1 MALKPTQ
8 CQLEFQQKILDLAA
22 GVAPVRP
29 KRLLFARLKATFRT
43 LPMQRL
49 PGFRDFYPEEC
60 AFRNYL
66 FENWRRVARSF
77 GFQEYDGPTLES
89 VELYKRK
96 SGEELKT
103 QLFRFVDQGDREVCM
118 RPEMTPTLARLVAAR
133 SREYRK
139 PIKWFSISPFFRFE
153 KPQKGRLREFYQINC
168 DIIGDNSP
176 AADAELIALAVALHR
191 ALGLTE
197 EDFFVRVSNR
207 NLWADFLAK
216 RQRPIERLSE
226 FLSIIDKLEREK
238 EEVTA
243 LKLESFQIDLAEV
256 REFIRTPSASV
267 PGFSDLF
274 RELQWRGLEKIVEL
288 DLTIVRGLDY
298 YTGLVFEIFDRKKE
312 NRALAGGGRYD
323 NLLSVISDGEADLPA
338 AGFAI
343 GDVTF
348 TNLLQELAHTRKLS
362 EEALRAPTG
371 AFIVVADEARR
382 PEAIELAFALRQSGM
397 IVDYSLAPSKVG
409 RQFQQAETVKAKYA
423 VVIGQEWPQVRVKL
437 LAERTEQIISRDDLP
452 AVLGIS

>member
-1 MALKPTQ
+1 MDGRTFGRP
-8 CQLEFQQKILDLAA
+8 
-22 GVAPVRP
+22 GNSVAV
-29 KRLLFARLKATFRT
+29 KCLLFGRLNASFRT

-77 GFQEYDGPTLES
+77 GFQEYDGPILEPT
-89 VELYKRK
+89 ELYKRK

-103 QLFRFVDQGDREVCM
+103 QLFRFVDQGDRDVCL

-133 SREYRK
+133 SREFRK

-168 DIIGDNSP
+168 DIVGDDSP
-176 AADAELIALAVALHR
+176 AADAELIGLAVALHQ
-191 ALGLTE
+191 AFGLTE
-197 EDFFVRVSNR
+197 DDFFVRVNNR

-216 RQRPIERLSE
+216 HQQPIDRLSE

-243 LKLESFQIDLAEV
+243 RKLHSFQVDLAEV

-267 PGFSDLF
+267 PGFGDLF
-274 RELQWRGLEKIVEL
+274 RELQWRGLEKFVEL

-298 YTGLVFEIFDRKKE
+298 YTGVVFEIFDRKKVS
-312 NRALAGGGRYD
+312 RSLAGGGRYD
-323 NLLSVISDGEADLPA
+323 NLIAAISEGEADLPA

-348 TNLLQELAHTRKLS
+348 ANLLQELDHTRKRIDD
-362 EEALRAPTG
+362 ALRAPVGT
-371 AFIVVADEARR
+371 FIVVADETRR
-382 PEAIELAFALRQSGM
+382 PEAIELACTLRQSGLSA
-397 IVDYSLAPSKVG
+397 YYFLGPAKVG
-409 RQFQQAETVKAKYA
+409 RQFQQAEALGAEYA
-423 VVIGQEWPQVRVKL
+423 VVVGQEWPQVRVKL
-437 LAERTEQIISRDDLP
+437 LADRTEKIMLNHDLP
-452 AVLGIS
+452 GALGGK

>member
-1 MALKPTQ
+1 
-8 CQLEFQQKILDLAA
+8 
-22 GVAPVRP
+22 
-29 KRLLFARLKATFRT
+29 
-43 LPMQRL
+43 MQRL

-103 QLFRFVDQGDREVCM
+103 QLFRFIDQGDRDVCL

-133 SREYRK
+133 AREYKK

-197 EDFFVRVSNR
+197 EDFFVRVNNR
-207 NLWADFLAK
+207 NLWADFLTK

-243 LKLESFQIDLAEV
+243 RKLDSFQIDLAEV
-256 REFIRTPSASV
+256 REFVRTPAASV
-267 PGFSDLF
+267 PGFGDLF
-274 RELQWRGLEKIVEL
+274 RELQWRGLEKFVEL

-312 NRALAGGGRYD
+312 NRSLAGGGRYD

-348 TNLLQELAHTRKLS
+348 SNLLQELDHTRKRI
-362 EEALRAPTG
+362 EEALRVPTG
-371 AFIVVADEARR
+371 AFIVVADETRR

-397 IVDYSLAPSKVG
+397 VVDYSLAPAKVG
-409 RQFQQAETVKAKYA
+409 RQFQQAETVGAKYA
-423 VVIGQEWPQVRVKL
+423 VVIGQEWPQLRVKL

-452 AVLGIS
+452 ALLGIS

>member
-1 MALKPTQ
+1 
-8 CQLEFQQKILDLAA
+8 
-22 GVAPVRP
+22 
-29 KRLLFARLKATFRT
+29 
-43 LPMQRL
+43 MQRL

-103 QLFRFVDQGDREVCM
+103 QLFRFVDQGDRDVCM

-133 SREYRK
+133 AREYRK

-191 ALGLTE
+191 AFGLTE
-197 EDFFVRVSNR
+197 EDFFVRVNNR
-207 NLWADFLAK
+207 NLWADFLTK
-216 RQRPIERLSE
+216 RQRSIERLSE

-243 LKLESFQIDLAEV
+243 LKLESFQLDLAEV
-256 REFIRTPSASV
+256 REFIRTPAESV
-267 PGFSDLF
+267 PGFSELF

-423 VVIGQEWPQVRVKL
+423 IVIGQEWPQVRVKL

>member
-1 MALKPTQ
+1 
-8 CQLEFQQKILDLAA
+8 
-22 GVAPVRP
+22 
-29 KRLLFARLKATFRT
+29 
-43 LPMQRL
+43 MQRL

-66 FENWRRVARSF
+66 FESWRRVARSF
-77 GFQEYDGPTLES
+77 GFQEYDGPTLEPA
-89 VELYKRK
+89 ELYKRK

-103 QLFRFVDQGDREVCM
+103 QLFRFIDQGDRDVCM

-168 DIIGDNSP
+168 DIIGDDSP

-197 EDFFVRVSNR
+197 EDFFVRVNNR
-207 NLWADFLAK
+207 NLWADFLTK

-256 REFIRTPSASV
+256 REFVRTPAASV
-267 PGFSDLF
+267 PGFGDLF
-274 RELQWRGLEKIVEL
+274 RELQWRGLEKFVEL

-323 NLLSVISDGEADLPA
+323 NLLSVISDGGADLPA

-348 TNLLQELAHTRKLS
+348 ANLLQELDHTRKQI
-362 EEALRAPTG
+362 EEALRVPTG
-371 AFIVVADEARR
+371 AFIVVADETRR

-397 IVDYSLAPSKVG
+397 IVDYSLAPAKVG
-409 RQFQQAETVKAKYA
+409 RQFQQAETVGAKYA

-452 AVLGIS
+452 SILGIN